1 MCTGLDEKKMKVS
14 IIVPMYNAEK
24 YIERCVDSVL
34 RQTNPNWELILVND
48 GSTDNTLSI
57 ANRYTETD
65 KRIRLIDGV
74 NQGVSCARN
83 KGITAA
89 EGQITIFLDSDD
101 WIEDCCVDIILK
113 NWENNLDVV
122 VFDYYESN
130 EQEGKKH
137 MCCFDKEY
145 YDENDAGHFFLLS
158 LLGYYECVFQKDVY
172 RIRAPWAKAY
182 NTSAIQGRRSF
193 LPTVKLGED
202 AAFNIQTFLSANKV
216 KYVDCAIYNYYI
228 NPTSTVRQIHYDMVG
243 LVKGAG
249 DVLRCVYV
257 AALKRMSKDPEMHMA
272 WHRYVFSWMKVCM
285 SRLCML
291 DDWEEEAEARYFLR
305 QCATYLESDKCCNS
319 LTISGR
325 FIVHLCANGLES
337 VIIKILGWRK

>member
-65 KRIRLIDGV
+65 KRIRVLDGI

-83 KGITAA
+83 KGVEAV
-89 EGQITIFLDSDD
+89 EGQITVFVDADD

-113 NWENNLDVV
+113 NWEDDLDVA

-130 EQEGKKH
+130 AQTDKKY
-137 MCCFDKEY
+137 MCCFDKKY
-145 YDENDAGHFFLLS
+145 YNENGMEQFFLLS
-158 LLGYYECVFQKDVY
+158 LLGYYDRLFRQKVY
-172 RIRAPWAKAY
+172 RLRAPWAKAY
-182 NTSAIQGRRSF
+182 KTSAIQGKILF

-202 AAFNIQTFLSANKV
+202 AAFNIEIFSNANKV
-216 KYVDCAIYNYYI
+216 KYVGCAIYNYYI
-228 NPTSTVRQIHYDMVG
+228 NPNSTVRQIHNDVVG
-243 LVKGAG
+243 LVKGA
-249 DVLRCVYV
+249 RCVLQSVYEVLMERVHKDAVIQV
-257 AALKRMSKDPEMHMA
+257 AWR
-272 WHRYVFSWMKVCM
+272 RYVFSWMKVCM
-285 SRLCML
+285 SRLGML
-291 DDWEEEAEARYFLR
+291 DDWKEAVEARAFLR
-305 QCATYLESDKCCNS
+305 QCAFYLKDEKCNNS
-319 LTISGR
+319 LSVSER
-325 FIVHLCANGLES
+325 FIVNMCTCGRES
-337 VIIKILGWRK
+337 FIINILGWRK